1 MKHIKLFES
10 FSEQDSKPSLF
21 SKLYSKLPSLPRNQ
35 VILITF
41 EDRCYVGV
49 VSQSFVD
56 KCGEMIQAFRM
67 EDSSSVEMTNMVSF
81 KYTGQKYL
89 TVSTEPISEKS
100 FQDMNREQEEYYYTL
115 DNDNIDVEGDK
126 GLIIYHAPI
135 INDGN
140 LYMNEIV
147 KDNNYSIP
155 SGDMNKKTQPEIL
168 KLLMFRFRRKAL
180 RK

>member
-56 KCGEMIQAFRM
+56 KCGEMIQGFRM
-67 EDSSSVEMTNMVSF
+67 EDPSSVEMTNMVSF

-100 FQDMNREQEEYYYTL
+100 FQDMNQGQEEYYYTL
-115 DNDNIDVEGDK
+115 DNNHIDAEGDK

>member
-56 KCGEMIQAFRM
+56 KCGEMIQGFRM
-67 EDSSSVEMTNMVSF
+67 EDSSSVEMTNMVSY

-100 FQDMNREQEEYYYTL
+100 FQDMDREQEEYYYTL

-168 KLLMFRFRRKAL
+168 KLLLFRLRRKAL

>member
-1 MKHIKLFES
+1 
-10 FSEQDSKPSLF
+10 
-21 SKLYSKLPSLPRNQ
+21 
-35 VILITF
+35 
-41 EDRCYVGV
+41 
-49 VSQSFVD
+49 
-56 KCGEMIQAFRM
+56 MIQAFRM

-100 FQDMNREQEEYYYTL
+100 FQDMNRGQEEYYYTL

-168 KLLMFRFRRKAL
+168 KLLMFRFRRKSL

>member
-35 VILITF
+35 IILITF

-49 VSQSFVD
+49 VSQSFVEE
-56 KCGEMIQAFRM
+56 CGGMIQGFRM
-67 EDSSSVEMTNMVSF
+67 EDPRTVEMTNMVSF

-100 FQDMNREQEEYYYTL
+100 FQDMNQGKEEYYYTL
-115 DNDNIDVEGDK
+115 DNNHIDAEGDK
-126 GLIIYHAPI
+126 GIIYHAPI

-155 SGDMNKKTQPEIL
+155 SEDMNKKTQPEIL
-168 KLLMFRFRRKAL
+168 KLLLFHLRRKAL

>member
-1 MKHIKLFES
+1 
-10 FSEQDSKPSLF
+10 
-21 SKLYSKLPSLPRNQ
+21 
-35 VILITF
+35 
-41 EDRCYVGV
+41 V

-56 KCGEMIQAFRM
+56 KCGEMIQGFRM

-100 FQDMNREQEEYYYTL
+100 FQDMNRGQEEYYYTL

-168 KLLMFRFRRKAL
+168 KLLMFRFRRKSL